1 MSDRIVMLIIMR
13 IKYRFLNYSLA
24 PNASRAQY
32 VATNKE
38 NDMNNKLI
46 QELLDDKET
55 RDALWAALMEADDTG
70 INIHD
75 LMLAA
80 LNKLNDTLVKGDMI
94 TIEVSDYMWVRGE
107 YFRTTPSGG
116 VVVELPA
123 NRSEIIGAHAKY
135 YQGKRVDLVIK
146 GEEGEADV

>member
-38 NDMNNKLI
+38 NDMNKKLI
-46 QELLDDKET
+46 QQLLDDDET
-55 RDALWAALMEADDTG
+55 RLAIASMFGFKMEGDDR
-70 INIHD
+70 HKSSWDYDD
-75 LMLAA
+75 LMINA
-80 LNKLNDTLVKGDMI
+80 LNELNDTLAVGEMI

-107 YFRTTPSGG
+107 YVRTEPNGQVAVH
-116 VVVELPA
+116 VVGPWNKFYA
-123 NRSEIIGAHAKY
+123 
-135 YQGKRVDLVIK
+135 GKRVDLVIK

>member
-1 MSDRIVMLIIMR
+1 
-13 IKYRFLNYSLA
+13 
-24 PNASRAQY
+24 
-32 VATNKE
+32 
-38 NDMNNKLI
+38 MNNKLI

-80 LNKLNDTLVKGDMI
+80 LNKLNDTLAVGEMI
-94 TIEVSDYMWVRGE
+94 TIEISDHIWVRGE
-107 YFRTTPSGG
+107 YLRTLDDGRL
-116 VVVELPA
+116 VVDVPELPVL
-123 NRSEIIGAHAKY
+123 RPIH
-135 YQGKRVDLVIK
+135 GKRVELVVK

>member
-24 PNASRAQY
+24 PNANRAHCGY
-32 VATNKE
+32 RNKE
-38 NDMNNKLI
+38 NDMNKKLI

-80 LNKLNDTLVKGDMI
+80 LNKLNDTLAVG
-94 TIEVSDYMWVRGE
+94 
-107 YFRTTPSGG
+107 
-116 VVVELPA
+116 
-123 NRSEIIGAHAKY
+123 
-135 YQGKRVDLVIK
+135 
-146 GEEGEADV
+146 

>member
-1 MSDRIVMLIIMR
+1 
-13 IKYRFLNYSLA
+13 
-24 PNASRAQY
+24 
-32 VATNKE
+32 
-38 NDMNNKLI
+38 MNNKLI

-94 TIEVSDYMWVRGE
+94 TIEVSDYMWVRGK
-107 YFRTTPSGG
+107 YLGMKPDGRSLVSIFGNPGTCPGSC
-116 VVVELPA
+116 VA
-123 NRSEIIGAHAKY
+123 NEEIYA
-135 YQGKRVDLVIK
+135 GKRVDMVIK
-146 GEEGEADV
+146 AKEGEADV

>member
-1 MSDRIVMLIIMR
+1 
-13 IKYRFLNYSLA
+13 
-24 PNASRAQY
+24 
-32 VATNKE
+32 
-38 NDMNNKLI
+38 MNNKLI